1 MSASFIQKI
10 KYNKYVVR
18 LYSKIMK
25 HIRQNMVA
33 IDVPEVRS
41 LGYCGSEQTLSKLRL
56 NLLVPSVN
64 PQDVFGGIATALSF
78 YQKLVDVLEC
88 DSRII
93 VLDREIDCSEM
104 VPLEGYQI
112 VKNNVPSDESKQ
124 LVDMTIRTNKKL
136 IVGDKDV
143 FMATSWW
150 SAYMIDP
157 IIEWQAT
164 KYNQSLHPLIY
175 FIQDYEPGF
184 YPWSSR
190 YLMAEST
197 YKMNIPI
204 WGIFNS
210 KLLYDYFEE
219 QGYTLENS
227 WYYEPV
233 LNENLKQYLKDVQEF
248 PKRKKQILLYGRPS
262 TSRNAFELIMESL
275 REWVKIQ
282 EDVKEWTILSA
293 GEKFSD
299 IDLGEGIKVKSL
311 GKLTLEEYA
320 RVMLETRVGISLMV
334 SPHPSYPPLE
344 MATFGIRVI
353 TNEYGNKNLSEFN
366 ENIVSI
372 DNCSTVSIARQL
384 NALCNETESYGKV
397 ILDGEYIEGSQ
408 GWEYIFKDIK
418 MGLKL
423 NMM

>member
-1 MSASFIQKI
+1 
-10 KYNKYVVR
+10 
-18 LYSKIMK
+18 MK